1 MYTPFSK
8 GKTFGNQETKIILC
22 AFSHS
27 IHSSPVHT
35 LFVVSFGMIAQ
46 KRPKQLFFP
55 QVCSIAEQSMHLH
68 LFAQWIL
75 PTSKNPSGTLGPLEY
90 VHYAPMRLLLSA
102 ILPSFLPF
110 FLSSIPRASIKET
123 SLEVILWHV
132 PFKVSDTWSL
142 LSGPLPCPRDFM
154 LIEIIKLRN
163 AKSPSTKLTDGFY
176 QRRLKSMVLIYK

>member
-27 IHSSPVHT
+27 IHSSLVHN

-55 QVCSIAEQSMHLH
+55 QVCSIAEQSMRLH

-90 VHYAPMRLLLSA
+90 VHYVPMRLLLSA
-102 ILPSFLPF
+102 ILPFFRSFFPRYPEPRLKK
-110 FLSSIPRASIKET
+110 RASKWFYDMCHSKFLT
-123 SLEVILWHV
+123 RDLCYPDRSLVREIL
-132 PFKVSDTWSL
+132 
-142 LSGPLPCPRDFM
+142 C
-154 LIEIIKLRN
+154 
-163 AKSPSTKLTDGFY
+163 
-176 QRRLKSMVLIYK
+176 